1 MSTKGVEHVG
11 VQYKTWRRLTQ
22 SAKDDNN
29 DDDGGDGGDGECR
42 PAGVTVLTDVA
53 LLKFMYYGWSIR

>member
-29 DDDGGDGGDGECR
+29 DDDGGDGGDGDGECR
-42 PAGVTVLTDVA
+42 VCMWCSAGRCNGVDRCCP
-53 LLKFMYYGWSIR
+53 S